1 MSQKTADT
9 RGGSRELPTGAG
21 PAPGAPRVALVL
33 PGGGARSAYQVGV
46 LRAVASWCPP
56 RTPLPFRVLCGTS
69 AGAILAAVLA
79 SYAPRFRQGA
89 AALDRVWRNFRVG
102 QVFRTDPASVFRSGA
117 QVLLALLSGGWLLPP
132 PRSLFDNQPL
142 RHLLEWRGN
151 FARIR
156 QHLDADHLDALVVT
170 ATSFASGEWVSF
182 IDASRPVRGWERPG
196 QRGVAA
202 ELRLDHL
209 MASAAI
215 PFLFPPVKM
224 MGSYF
229 GDGAMRQTTPLAPAL
244 RLGADRILVIGV
256 RETGRAPLGASVQG
270 SPSFGQ
276 VFGFMLDTLFAE
288 GLDSDLERL
297 GRINELLASAP
308 GGDLLSGMRRVDALV
323 LRPQGDLSAMAATHA
338 RAMPRSVRALLRT
351 MGAPAAAGGQLSS
364 FLLFDSA
371 YTQPLIEMGFAD
383 AQARRGEIS
392 AFLGLEA
399 GAGSEQEQRAQ
410 AEQRGE
416 ADHVGHRGQD
426 HAAGQR
432 RVDP

>member
-1 MSQKTADT
+1 MSLKTEDA
-9 RGGSRELPTGAG
+9 RGGSRDLPSGTGSA
-21 PAPGAPRVALVL
+21 AGAPRVALVL

-46 LRAVASWCPP
+46 LRAIASWCPP
-56 RTPLPFRVLCGTS
+56 GTPLPFRVLCGTS

-79 SYAPRFRQGA
+79 SYAPRFRQGT
-89 AALDRVWRNFRVG
+89 AALERVWRHFRVE
-102 QVFRTDPASVFRSGA
+102 QVFRTDPASVARSAA
-117 QVLLALLSGGWLLPP
+117 QVLLAVLSGGWLLPP
-132 PRSLFDNQPL
+132 PRSLFDNAPL
-142 RHLLEWRGN
+142 RHLLEWRVN

-156 QHLDADHLDALVVT
+156 QYLDAGHFDALAIT
-170 ATSFASGEWVSF
+170 ATSFATGEWVSF
-182 IDASRPVRGWERPG
+182 IDASRPLQGWERPG

-215 PFLFPPVKM
+215 PFLFPPVRM

-256 RETGRAPLGASVQG
+256 REPGRAPLGASLTG

-297 GRINELLASAP
+297 ERINELLARAP
-308 GGDLLSGMRRVDALV
+308 GADLLSGMRRIDALV
-323 LRPQGDLSAMAATHA
+323 LRPQGDLSAIAATHA
-338 RAMPRSVRALLRT
+338 GAMPRSVRALLRT
-351 MGAPAAAGGQLSS
+351 MGASGSAGGQLSS
-364 FLLFDSA
+364 FLLFESA
-371 YTQPLIEMGFAD
+371 YTRPLIEMGFAE
-383 AQARRGEIS
+383 AQARREEIC
-392 AFLGLEA
+392 AFLGLGPA
-399 GAGSEQEQRAQ
+399 GASEQEQRAEAQ
-410 AEQRGE
+410 QRGE
-416 ADHVGHRGQD
+416 ADHVGDRRED
-426 HAAGQR
+426 HASGQR

>member
-1 MSQKTADT
+1 MSQKTVDMG
-9 RGGSRELPTGAG
+9 GGSRNLPTGDRFATR
-21 PAPGAPRVALVL
+21 APRVALVL

-46 LRAVASWCPP
+46 LRAIASWYPP
-56 RTPLPFRVLCGTS
+56 GTPLPFRLLCGTS

-89 AALDRVWRNFRVG
+89 AALDRVWRDFRME
-102 QVFRTDPASVFRSGA
+102 QVFRTDASSVLRSTA
-117 QVLLALLSGGWLLPP
+117 HVALALLSGGWLLPP
-132 PRSLFDNQPL
+132 PRSLFDNSPL
-142 RHLLEWRGN
+142 RQLLEWRVN

-156 QHLDADHLDALVVT
+156 QYLDAGHFDALAVT

-182 IDASRPVRGWERPG
+182 IDAANPVQGWERPG

-215 PFLFPPVKM
+215 PFLFPPVQM
-224 MGSYF
+224 MGTFF

-256 RETGRAPLGASVQG
+256 REPGRSPLGASLTG

-276 VFGFMLDTLFAE
+276 MFGFMLDTLFAE

-297 GRINELLASAP
+297 ERTNELLDRAP
-308 GGDLLSGMRRVDALV
+308 AGELLTGMRRVDALV
-323 LRPQGDLSAMAATHA
+323 LRPQGDLSAIAAAHA
-338 RAMPRSVRALLRT
+338 RAMPRSVRALLRM

-364 FLLFDSA
+364 FLLFGSA
-371 YTQPLIEMGFAD
+371 YTRPLIEMGFAE
-383 AQARRGEIS
+383 AQSRRAEIS
-392 AFLGLEA
+392 TFLGLAA
-399 GAGSEQEQRAQ
+399 GPVSDQEQGAE

-416 ADHVGHRGQD
+416 ADHVGHGGQD
-426 HAAGQR
+426 HAAG
-432 RVDP
+432 

>member
-1 MSQKTADT
+1 MSQKTVDA
-9 RGGSRELPTGAG
+9 RGGSRDLPTGPGHAG
-21 PAPGAPRVALVL
+21 GTPRVALVL

-46 LRAVASWCPP
+46 LRAIASWCPP
-56 RTPLPFRVLCGTS
+56 GPPLPFRVLCGTS

-89 AALDRVWRNFRVG
+89 AALDRVWRHFRVS
-102 QVFRTDPASVFRSGA
+102 QVFRTDPAGVFRSGA

-132 PRSLFDNQPL
+132 PRSLFDNAPL
-142 RHLLEWRGN
+142 RHLLEWRVN

-156 QHLDADHLDALVVT
+156 QYLDAGHFDALAVT
-170 ATSFASGEWVSF
+170 ATSFATGEWVSF
-182 IDASRPVRGWERPG
+182 IDASHPLQGWERPG

-209 MASAAI
+209 MASSAI
-215 PFLFPPVKM
+215 PFLFPPVRM

-256 RETGRAPLGASVQG
+256 REPGRAPLGASLQG

-297 GRINELLASAP
+297 ERINELLERAP
-308 GGDLLSGMRRVDALV
+308 AGGLLSGMRRIDALV
-323 LRPQGDLSAMAATHA
+323 LRPQGDLSALAASHA
-338 RAMPRSVRALLRT
+338 GAMPRSVRALMRT
-351 MGAPAAAGGQLSS
+351 MGAPADAGGQLSS
-364 FLLFDSA
+364 FLLFESA
-371 YTQPLIEMGFAD
+371 YTQPLIEMGFAE
-383 AQARRGEIS
+383 AQARREEIS
-392 AFLGLEA
+392 AFLGLPA
-399 GAGSEQEQRAQ
+399 GPGSQQEQRAE
-410 AEQRGE
+410 AEQGGE
-416 ADHVGHRGQD
+416 AHHVGHGGQD

>member
-9 RGGSRELPTGAG
+9 RGGSRDLPAGTGSAAG
-21 PAPGAPRVALVL
+21 VPRVALVL

-46 LRAVASWCPP
+46 LREIASWCPP
-56 RTPLPFRVLCGTS
+56 GTPLPFRVVCGTS

-79 SYAPRFRQGA
+79 AYAPRFRQGA
-89 AALDRVWRNFRVG
+89 AALDRVWRDFRVA
-102 QVFRTDPASVFRSGA
+102 QVFRTDPSSVLRAGA

-132 PRSLFDNQPL
+132 PRSLFDNAPL
-142 RHLLEWRGN
+142 RQLLEWRVN

-156 QHLDADHLDALVVT
+156 QHLDVGHLDALVVT

-182 IDASRPVRGWERPG
+182 IDASRPVRGWDRPG

-256 RETGRAPLGASVQG
+256 REPGRAPLGASVKG
-270 SPSFGQ
+270 PPSFGQ

-308 GGDLLSGMRRVDALV
+308 GGELLSGMRRVEALV
-323 LRPQGDLSAMAATHA
+323 LRPQGDLSAIAATHA
-338 RAMPRSVRALLRT
+338 QAMPRSVRALLRT

-371 YTQPLIEMGFAD
+371 YTRPLMEMGA
-383 AQARRGEIS
+383 AEARSRREEIS
-392 AFLGLEA
+392 RFLGI
-399 GAGSEQEQRAQ
+399 GSKQEQGAQ
-410 AEQRGE
+410 AEQRRE
-416 ADHVGHRGQD
+416 ADDVGHGGQD

>member
-1 MSQKTADT
+1 MSQKTVDMG
-9 RGGSRELPTGAG
+9 GGSRNLPAG
-21 PAPGAPRVALVL
+21 DRFATGAPRVALVL

-46 LRAVASWCPP
+46 LRAIASWFPP
-56 RTPLPFRVLCGTS
+56 GTPLPFRLLCGTS

-89 AALDRVWRNFRVG
+89 AALDRVWRDFRME
-102 QVFRTDPASVFRSGA
+102 QVFRTDASSVLRSTA
-117 QVLLALLSGGWLLPP
+117 HVALALLSGGWLLPP
-132 PRSLFDNQPL
+132 PRSLFDNAPL
-142 RHLLEWRGN
+142 RQLLEWRVN

-156 QHLDADHLDALVVT
+156 QYLDAGHFDALAVT

-182 IDASRPVRGWERPG
+182 IDAANPVQGWERPG

-215 PFLFPPVKM
+215 PFLFPPVQM
-224 MGSYF
+224 MGSFF

-256 RETGRAPLGASVQG
+256 REPGRSPLGASLKG

-276 VFGFMLDTLFAE
+276 MFGFMLDTLFAE

-297 GRINELLASAP
+297 ERTNELLGRAP
-308 GGDLLSGMRRVDALV
+308 DGELLSGMRRVDALV
-323 LRPQGDLSAMAATHA
+323 MRPQGDLSAIAAVHA
-338 RAMPRSVRALLRT
+338 RAMPRSVRALLRM
-351 MGAPAAAGGQLSS
+351 MGAPADAGGQLSS
-364 FLLFDSA
+364 FLLFESA
-371 YTQPLIEMGFAD
+371 YTRPLIEMGFAE
-383 AQARRGEIS
+383 AQSRRAEIS
-392 AFLGLEA
+392 RFLGLA
-399 GAGSEQEQRAQ
+399 ASPGSDQEQGAE

-416 ADHVGHRGQD
+416 ADYVGHGGQD
-426 HAAGQR
+426 HATG
-432 RVDP
+432 

>member
-1 MSQKTADT
+1 MPQKTVDA
-9 RGGSRELPTGAG
+9 RGGSRDLPTGRGTAG
-21 PAPGAPRVALVL
+21 GTPRVALVL

-46 LRAVASWCPP
+46 LRAIASWCPP
-56 RTPLPFRVLCGTS
+56 GTPLPFRVLCGTS

-89 AALDRVWRNFRVG
+89 AALDRVWRHFRVS

-132 PRSLFDNQPL
+132 PRSLFDNAPL
-142 RHLLEWRGN
+142 RHLLEWRVN

-156 QHLDADHLDALVVT
+156 QYLDAGHFDALAVT
-170 ATSFASGEWVSF
+170 ATSFATGEWVSF
-182 IDASRPVRGWERPG
+182 IDASRPLQGWERPG

-209 MASAAI
+209 MASSAI

-224 MGSYF
+224 MDSYF

-256 RETGRAPLGASVQG
+256 REPGRAPLGASLQG

-297 GRINELLASAP
+297 ERINELLDRAP
-308 GGDLLSGMRRVDALV
+308 GGALLSGMRHIDALV
-323 LRPQGDLSAMAATHA
+323 LRPQGDLSALAASHA
-338 RAMPRSVRALLRT
+338 RAMPRSVRALMRT
-351 MGAPAAAGGQLSS
+351 MGAPADAGGQLSS

-371 YTQPLIEMGFAD
+371 YTGPLIEMGFAE
-383 AQARRGEIS
+383 AQARRDEIS
-392 AFLGLEA
+392 AFLGFRS
-399 GAGSEQEQRAQ
+399 GAGSEQEQRPE
-410 AEQRGE
+410 AEQGGE
-416 ADHVGHRGQD
+416 AHHVGHGRQD

>member
-1 MSQKTADT
+1 MSQKTVDA
-9 RGGSRELPTGAG
+9 RGGSRDLPTGRG
-21 PAPGAPRVALVL
+21 PAGGTPRVALVL

-46 LRAVASWCPP
+46 LRAIASWCPP
-56 RTPLPFRVLCGTS
+56 GTPLPFRVLCGTS

-89 AALDRVWRNFRVG
+89 AALDRVWRHFRVS
-102 QVFRTDPASVFRSGA
+102 QVFRTDAASVFRSGA

-132 PRSLFDNQPL
+132 PRSLFDNAPL
-142 RHLLEWRGN
+142 RHLLEWRVN

-156 QHLDADHLDALVVT
+156 QYLDAGHFDALAVT

-182 IDASRPVRGWERPG
+182 IDASRPLQGWERPG

-209 MASAAI
+209 MASSAI

-256 RETGRAPLGASVQG
+256 REPGRAPLGASLQG

-297 GRINELLASAP
+297 ERINELLDRAP
-308 GGDLLSGMRRVDALV
+308 GAALLSGMRHIDALV
-323 LRPQGDLSAMAATHA
+323 LRPQGDLSAMAASHA
-338 RAMPRSVRALLRT
+338 RAMPRSVRALMRT
-351 MGAPAAAGGQLSS
+351 MGAPADAGGQRSS

-371 YTQPLIEMGFAD
+371 YTGPLIEMGFAE
-383 AQARRGEIS
+383 AQARRDEIS
-392 AFLGLEA
+392 AFLGVRSGSA
-399 GAGSEQEQRAQ
+399 SEQEQRPE
-410 AEQRGE
+410 AEQGGE
-416 ADHVGHRGQD
+416 AHHVGHGRQD

>member
-1 MSQKTADT
+1 MSQKTADMRAGSRDF
-9 RGGSRELPTGAG
+9 RGGDRSAAG
-21 PAPGAPRVALVL
+21 RPRVALVL

-46 LRAVASWCPP
+46 LRAIASWCPP
-56 RTPLPFRVLCGTS
+56 GTPLPFRVLCGTS
-69 AGAILAAVLA
+69 AGGILAAVLA

-89 AALDRVWRNFRVG
+89 AALDRVWRGFRVE
-102 QVFRTDPASVFRSGA
+102 QVFRTDASSVLRSGA
-117 QVLLALLSGGWLLPP
+117 HVALALLSGGWLLPP
-132 PRSLFDNQPL
+132 PRSLFDNSPL
-142 RHLLEWRGN
+142 RQLLEWRVN

-156 QHLDADHLDALVVT
+156 QYLDAGHLDALAIT
-170 ATSFASGEWVSF
+170 ATSFASGEWMSF
-182 IDASRPVRGWERPG
+182 IDAAHPVQGWERPG

-256 RETGRAPLGASVQG
+256 REPGRSPLGASLKG
-270 SPSFGQ
+270 APSFGQ

-297 GRINELLASAP
+297 ERINGLLASAP
-308 GGDLLSGMRRVDALV
+308 GAELFSGMRRVEALV
-323 LRPQGDLSAMAATHA
+323 MRPLGDLSAMAATHA

-351 MGAPAAAGGQLSS
+351 MGAPADAGGQLSS
-364 FLLFDSA
+364 FLLFESA
-371 YTQPLIEMGFAD
+371 FTRPLIEMGFAE
-383 AQARRGEIS
+383 AQSRRAEIS
-392 AFLGLEA
+392 AFLGL
-399 GAGSEQEQRAQ
+399 GARRGSEQEQGAE
-410 AEQRGE
+410 AEQRSE

-426 HAAGQR
+426 HAAG
-432 RVDP
+432 